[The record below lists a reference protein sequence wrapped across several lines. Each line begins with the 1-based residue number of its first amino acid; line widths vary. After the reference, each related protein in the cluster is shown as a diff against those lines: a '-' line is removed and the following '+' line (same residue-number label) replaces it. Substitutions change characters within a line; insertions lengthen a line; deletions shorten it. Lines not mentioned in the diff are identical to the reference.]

1 MKINIEELNKTL
13 EKLHKVK
20 EEVKNSKHDALSV
33 DPDSDFEP
41 DEEALTEWFKTLD
54 LPKSSFS
61 DELPEEYWSSIFNI
75 DDEHQDDYELIKTT
89 EEYKNI
95 LKAYV
100 DVYSDIYTACLEEC
114 AYYENEAQD
123 YERYLDS
130 MRGPL

>member
-1 MKINIEELNKTL
+1 MKINLEELKKTL
-13 EKLHKVK
+13 EKLQKVK
-20 EEVKNSKHDALSV
+20 EEVKNSKHAALSV

-41 DEEALTEWFKTLD
+41 YEESLTEWFKTLD

-61 DELPEEYWSSIFNI
+61 DEIPEEYWSSIFNI

-89 EEYKNI
+89 EEYKNL
-95 LKAYV
+95 LKVYV